1 MKNIRLFLLVCACLV
16 MTNVSAEGR
25 AFVSYLEAR
34 NASEVAI
41 AKRLQSA
48 TDIPDVM
55 AIINENF
62 RLASDLEFIFG
73 AEDGPLYDP
82 GINKIWIPYAFI
94 EEVKARFVAANYEE
108 SGVSADDA
116 TMDSLLHTLFHELAH
131 ALIYNYELP
140 IVGKEEDAADALAT
154 VLLIR
159 FFDQGQEL
167 AISAAD
173 LFDLESEES
182 EEELT
187 AESFWD
193 EHSLDSQRYYS
204 TLCHVYGSAP
214 QKYESLLEESAF
226 SEERAESCIEE
237 YDIMLSSWMKLLEP
251 HMKDDAS

>member
-1 MKNIRLFLLVCACLV
+1 MKHLRLFLFICSCLV
-16 MTNVSAEGR
+16 MTHASAEGE
-25 AFVSYLEAR
+25 ALVSYKEPRSAD
-34 NASEVAI
+34 EVVI
-41 AKRLQSA
+41 AKRLKAA

-62 RLASDLEFIFG
+62 RLQEDLEFVFG

-94 EEVKARFVAANYEE
+94 EEVKERFVAANYAQ

-131 ALIYNYELP
+131 ALIYRYELP
-140 IVGKEEDAADALAT
+140 VVGKEEDAADALAT

-159 FFDQGQEL
+159 FFEDGQEL

-182 EEELT
+182 ESELT

-214 QKYESLLEESAF
+214 EKYGNLLAESEF
-226 SEERAESCIEE
+226 SENRAEGCIEE
-237 YDIMLSSWMKLLEP
+237 YEILLSSWLKLLAP
-251 HMKDDAS
+251 HMKHD

>member
-1 MKNIRLFLLVCACLV
+1 MKYLRLFLLMYSSFMMAD
-16 MTNVSAEGR
+16 VSAESR
-25 AFVSYLEAR
+25 AFVSYLEPQSAE
-34 NASEVAI
+34 EVII
-41 AKRLQSA
+41 AKRLQAA

-55 AIINENF
+55 EIINDNF
-62 RLASDLEFIFG
+62 RLESDLEFIFG
-73 AEDGPLYDP
+73 AEDGPLFDP
-82 GINKIWIPYAFI
+82 EINKIWIPYGFLK
-94 EEVKARFVAANYEE
+94 EVKERFVAANYGA

-131 ALIYNYELP
+131 ALIFQYELP

-159 FFDQGQEL
+159 YFDQGQEL

-182 EEELT
+182 EQELT
-187 AESFWD
+187 NESFWG

-214 QKYESLLEESAF
+214 EKYESLLQESEL
-226 SEERAESCIEE
+226 SEDRAEDCIEE
-237 YDIMLSSWMKLLEP
+237 YEILLGSWMALLRP
-251 HMKDDAS
+251 HMKDG